1 MTDSA
6 ISERSFIRR
15 QIDDIF
21 ARVEHVT
28 GAPPARWVIL
38 IALAMSGYHLW
49 VGITGQPVT
58 FINLP
63 VHLMFVF
70 LVLFWNVPVTKKP
83 GFERLSLVWNL
94 FLSALAVFACG
105 YLIVNVDYVMSRI
118 PSVTHLSLQ
127 EYIAGIGMI
136 LLVLEAT
143 RRTIGW
149 ILIVVVA
156 IFLTYARFGSI
167 VPYPFW
173 HRGFGV
179 ERILDMVFLTPEG
192 IWGVPL
198 EVTASYVF
206 LFILFGTLLIHSGG
220 GEFFTNLARALTG
233 RSPGGPAKVAVV
245 ASTFMGMLSG
255 SSPANVVTTGSFT
268 IPAMKRNGYSPE
280 FAGGVE
286 AAASANGQLTP
297 PIMGAAAF
305 VMMEFLGV
313 SYVDVMLYAAIPS
326 FLCFLAVYIMV
337 DLEARRLNLREDSSA
352 VIESAR
358 TILRRQGY
366 LLISVVILMYFLV
379 EGYTPGRA
387 CFWAIVSLVAL
398 LATFD
403 AENRRNMVNIILAA
417 MATAPRVVGS
427 VSAACA
433 VAGIIVGVITLTGL
447 GLKVSMLVLWIA
459 GGHLLPTLIVTM
471 ILAVILS
478 MGMPTSGAY
487 IVLAALLAPAMVDL
501 GVLPIS
507 AHMFVLYCASKSSI
521 TPPVALSSYAAAA
534 MANSDPWKTSICAF
548 RLALTVFIIPYMF
561 VFGPAILGIG
571 SIAEVSLTVLT
582 ASIGLFLLGA
592 ASIGWLFLDLR
603 WWERVLFLAASLCMI
618 KPGLMTDSTGFV
630 LGAALTG
637 FAYWRSKQNA
647 TVRGEGGVRVAP

>member
-6 ISERSFIRR
+6 IPERSFIRR

-21 ARVEHVT
+21 ARVERVT

-38 IALAMSGYHLW
+38 IALAMSVYHLW
-49 VGITGQPVT
+49 VGISGQPVT
-58 FINLP
+58 FIHLP
-63 VHLMFVF
+63 THLMFAF
-70 LVLFWNVPVTKKP
+70 LVMFWNVPVTKKP
-83 GFERLSLVWNL
+83 GFERLCIVWNV
-94 FLSALAVFACG
+94 FLSVLTAYSCG
-105 YLIVNVDYVMSRI
+105 YLITNVDRVMQRI
-118 PSVTHLSLQ
+118 PNMTPLTIE
-127 EYIAGIGMI
+127 EYIAGLGMI

-149 ILIVVVA
+149 VLIVVVA
-156 IFLTYARFGSI
+156 LFLAYALFGSV

-179 ERILDMVFLTPEG
+179 ERILDMVYLTPEG

-198 EVTASYVF
+198 EVTAAYVF

-220 GEFFTNLARALTG
+220 GEFFTKLARSLTG
-233 RSPGGPAKVAVV
+233 RSVGGPAKVAVV

-268 IPAMKRNGYSPE
+268 IPAMKKNGYSAE

-337 DLEARRLNLREDSSA
+337 DLEARRLNLRGDRSEKVEPALEIMRS
-352 VIESAR
+352 
-358 TILRRQGY
+358 QGY
-366 LLISVVILMYFLV
+366 LLISVVILLYFLI

-387 CFWAIVSLVAL
+387 CFWSIVSLVAL
-398 LATFD
+398 LAIFD
-403 AENRRNMVNIILAA
+403 TKNRRSMLNIVIAA

-447 GLKVSMLVLWIA
+447 GLKVSMLVLWVA
-459 GGHLLPTLIVTM
+459 GGSLLPTLIFTM
-471 ILAVILS
+471 VLAVILS

-534 MANSDPWKTSICAF
+534 MANSDPWKTSIVAF
-548 RLALTVFIIPYMF
+548 RIALTVFIIPYMF

-571 SIAEVSLTVLT
+571 SVTEVCLTLFT

-592 ASIGWLFLDLR
+592 ASIGWLFRNLR
-603 WWERVLFLAASLCMI
+603 WWERGLFLAASLCMI
-618 KPGLMTDSTGFV
+618 KPGWMTDSVGFT
-630 LGAALTG
+630 LGAVLTG

-647 TVRGEGGVRVAP
+647 AAQVENEARVVS